1 MSEVVAKN
9 EAVQKEQA
17 KPVSLWIVILSVIAV
32 VYILSFIIPAG
43 EYQRAGRMAIPGT
56 YKVISKIYLSPIK
69 VLLGMGAQAY
79 KSFGGLFISII
90 VMGGLMGIVN
100 STNVIDKSLRILI
113 YKLKDKAFVIIPFF
127 IFAMGLFGCFGTM
140 ISSAVLFIPLGLSI
154 AKQLHADKTFG
165 VALIIMGSF
174 TGFMTSPINM
184 LTVVMGQEIAGI
196 APYSGAGLR
205 TITTI
210 VDLAVVSA
218 YLIYWAK
225 RAAKNHDYEASFGND
240 PETDEVPAQDLHL
253 TGRNIAVLVLFL
265 SSLVLF
271 AVGSPLFKF
280 GVLHLASIMLPVAL
294 LCGLIAGYDIDTTM
308 KYFAKGS
315 AGLLPVIIFMLFV
328 AIMSVILNQSKIL
341 DTIVY
346 YAAMPLGMM
355 SKSFAAIGMFIA
367 NAFINIFIT
376 SGSGQTAVVMPI
388 MAPLADVLGISRQMA
403 IFTLQC
409 GDGFTNLMT
418 PTSANLLPCLMV
430 GGVTMKQWYKFIF
443 RCYGFVFIV
452 LCAAIM
458 IGTAI
463 GY

>member
-1 MSEVVAKN
+1 MTEPNAKKQEN
-9 EAVQKEQA
+9 KAI
-17 KPVSLWIVILSVIAV
+17 SLWIIILSVIAV
-32 VYILSFIIPAG
+32 VYALSFIIPAG

-56 YKVISKIYLSPIK
+56 YKVINKIYLSPVSVI
-69 VLLGMGAQAY
+69 LGMGQQAY

-100 STNVIDKSLRILI
+100 STKVIDRSLRMLI
-113 YKLKDKAFVIIPFF
+113 NKLKDKAFIIIPFF

-154 AKQLHADKTFG
+154 AKQLHADRTFG

-184 LTVVMGQEIAGI
+184 LTVIMGQEIAGI

-205 TITTI
+205 TVVTI
-210 VDLAVVSA
+210 INLAVVSG

-225 RAAKNHDYEASFGND
+225 QAAKNHAYEESFGAD
-240 PETDEVPAQDLHL
+240 AAEEEISVEELHL
-253 TGRNIAVLVLFL
+253 SGRDVAVLALFL
-265 SSLVLF
+265 SSLIFF

-308 KYFAKGS
+308 KHFVKGA
-315 AGLLPVIIFMLFV
+315 AGLLPIIIFMLFV

-346 YAAMPLGMM
+346 YSAMPLSMM
-355 SKSFAAIGMFIA
+355 GKSFAAIGMFIA

-403 IFTLQC
+403 VFTLQC

-430 GGVTMKQWYKFIF
+430 GGISLKQWYKFIF
-443 RCYGFVFIV
+443 RCYGLIFIV

>member
-1 MSEVVAKN
+1 MTEPIVKKQENKAI
-9 EAVQKEQA
+9 
-17 KPVSLWIVILSVIAV
+17 SLWIIILSVIAV
-32 VYILSFIIPAG
+32 VYALSFIIPAG

-56 YKVISKIYLSPIK
+56 YKVINKIYLSPIS
-69 VLLGMGAQAY
+69 VILGMGQQAY

-100 STNVIDKSLRILI
+100 STKVIDRSLRMLI
-113 YKLKDKAFVIIPFF
+113 NKLKDKAFIIIPFF

-154 AKQLHADKTFG
+154 AKQLHADRTFG

-184 LTVVMGQEIAGI
+184 LTVIMGQEIAGI

-205 TITTI
+205 TVVTI
-210 VDLAVVSA
+210 INLAVVSG

-225 RAAKNHDYEASFGND
+225 QAAKNHAYEESFGD
-240 PETDEVPAQDLHL
+240 DAAEEEISVEELHL
-253 TGRNIAVLVLFL
+253 SGRDVAVLALFL
-265 SSLVLF
+265 SSLIFF

-308 KYFAKGS
+308 KHFVKGS
-315 AGLLPVIIFMLFV
+315 AGLLPIIIFMLFV

-346 YAAMPLGMM
+346 YSAMPLSMM
-355 SKSFAAIGMFIA
+355 GKSFAAIGMFIA

-388 MAPLADVLGISRQMA
+388 MAPLADVLGITRQMA
-403 IFTLQC
+403 VFTLQC

-430 GGVTMKQWYKFIF
+430 GGISLKQWYKFIF
-443 RCYGFVFIV
+443 RCYGLIFIV

-458 IGTAI
+458 IGTAM

>member
-1 MSEVVAKN
+1 MGADVSKKEEV
-9 EAVQKEQA
+9 
-17 KPVSLWIVILSVIAV
+17 KPISLWVIILTVIAV
-32 VYILSFIIPAG
+32 VYALSFIIPAG

-56 YKVISKIYLSPIK
+56 YKVISKIYLSPFK
-69 VLLGMGAQAY
+69 VILGMGQQAY

-100 STNVIDKSLRILI
+100 STKVIDRSLRILI
-113 YKLKDKAFVIIPFF
+113 NKLKDKAFMIIPFF

-154 AKQLHADKTFG
+154 AKQLHADRTFG

-184 LTVVMGQEIAGI
+184 LTVIMGQEIAGVT
-196 APYSGAGLR
+196 PYSGAGLR
-205 TITTI
+205 TIVTVI
-210 VDLAVVSA
+210 DLAVVSA
-218 YLIYWAK
+218 FLIYWAK
-225 RAAKNHDYEASFGND
+225 KAAKSNAYEESFGND
-240 PETDEVPAQDLHL
+240 PVETEVNVEENLHL
-253 TGRNIAVLVLFL
+253 SGRDVAVLVLFL
-265 SSLVLF
+265 CSLMFF
-271 AVGSPLFKF
+271 AIGSPMFKF

-294 LCGLIAGYDIDTTM
+294 LCGVISGYDLDTTM
-308 KYFAKGS
+308 KYFAKGA

-328 AIMSVILNQSKIL
+328 SIMSVILNQSKIL

-346 YAAMPLGMM
+346 YAAMPLSSM
-355 SKSFAAIGMFIA
+355 SKSFAAIGMFVA

-418 PTSANLLPCLMV
+418 PTSANLLPCLLV
-430 GGVTMKQWYKFIF
+430 GGVTLKQWYKFIF
-443 RCYGFVFIV
+443 RCYGLIFIV

-458 IGTAI
+458 VGTAI